1 MKKNSFYIRF
11 GSLLT
16 AGALIFSSC
25 DNGFEDLNTNPDT
38 SPTPTPGY
46 LLTKAQL
53 DGVSDFT
60 GGNNFLM
67 GTVQYTTSFNN
78 VAGFGSKYNNSQI
91 NQTWSLFTTAYPRE
105 VNNVLEVIRAT
116 EDKPEYVNIY
126 SAARIMRVFI
136 FHRITDVYGA
146 VPYFDAG
153 KGATETLFKP
163 AYDDQE
169 SIYMDMLNELDQAVA
184 AFNGSVVVP
193 IPPDLGASDAIYAG
207 NLAQWKKFGN
217 SLMLRLAM
225 RLTKIKPDVAKQWA
239 QKAIAAGVILLDA
252 DIAKITYPGS
262 GLDTDKNPLAL
273 NLWNSDYIKSD
284 GKTNTE
290 GGKFHQAFIS
300 ALKTKNDPRLPV
312 LAVVWAGSPAKP
324 DTTQSLQIGMPPTA
338 DGEANLPQ
346 PFITYSEPNP
356 KTVLKL
362 SAPYVVVGNAEMQ
375 FLLAE
380 AAIRGWYA
388 GDTPEKLY
396 ADGIRAAM
404 RQLALYGADGI
415 IASNKIEKYVT
426 DNALAAGTDEQKYE
440 QIYTQFWLG
449 VFPNA
454 MEVYNTWRR
463 TGHPNF
469 VPNNFV
475 GNGTNGQ
482 IFRRFQYPNSEQNLN
497 ADNYNAAVNLL
508 KANGGGDD
516 ILTRVWWD
524 KQ

>member
-1 MKKNSFYIRF
+1 
-11 GSLLT
+11 
-16 AGALIFSSC
+16 
-25 DNGFEDLNTNPDT
+25 
-38 SPTPTPGY
+38 
-46 LLTKAQL
+46 
-53 DGVSDFT
+53 
-60 GGNNFLM
+60 
-67 GTVQYTTSFNN
+67 
-78 VAGFGSKYNNSQI
+78 
-91 NQTWSLFTTAYPRE
+91 
-105 VNNVLEVIRAT
+105 
-116 EDKPEYVNIY
+116 
-126 SAARIMRVFI
+126 
-136 FHRITDVYGA
+136 
-146 VPYFDAG
+146 
-153 KGATETLFKP
+153 
-163 AYDDQE
+163 
-169 SIYMDMLNELDQAVA
+169 
-184 AFNGSVVVP
+184 
-193 IPPDLGASDAIYAG
+193 
-207 NLAQWKKFGN
+207 
-217 SLMLRLAM
+217 
-225 RLTKIKPDVAKQWA
+225 
-239 QKAIAAGVILLDA
+239 
-252 DIAKITYPGS
+252 
-262 GLDTDKNPLAL
+262 LAL